1 MPVITVT
8 MGPSSKAKKKELIK
22 KLTATAS
29 EVTDIPA
36 TSFTVL
42 ITELEYENIGVGGR
56 TIEEIRAAKT

>member
-8 MGPSSKAKKKELIK
+8 MGPASKAKKKELIE
-22 KLTATAS
+22 KLTASAC
-29 EVTDIPA
+29 EVTNIPA